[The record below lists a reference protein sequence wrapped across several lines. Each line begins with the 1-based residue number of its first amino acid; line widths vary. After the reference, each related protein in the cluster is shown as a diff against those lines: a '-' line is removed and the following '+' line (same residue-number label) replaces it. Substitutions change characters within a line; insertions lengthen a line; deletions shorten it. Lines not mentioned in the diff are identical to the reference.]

1 MFNNCIVPASRDN
14 IQSSIIFKGYHI
26 KRIVTSR
33 SRGMMIVPLCSAWSS
48 ESRSGVHSTGRTWS
62 GFNADHEVGHRGG
75 TPHLRRQAKEVAIF
89 HPGYEKVLRRS
100 LWSLSV
106 QKGDYEKEGE
116 GYLIRK
122 YSDWTMENGF
132 KLKKYVQR
140 EFFTVKTVRHWNC
153 LPREVVDIQSQ
164 EGSEDELNGALS
176 NPIQWVTSL
185 SVGRRSE
192 LDDF

>member
-1 MFNNCIVPASRDN
+1 MQTMKLVTEVEHLTYEDRLKKLRF
-14 IQSSIIFKGYHI
+14 SILDM
-26 KRIVTSR
+26 KRFWGDR
-33 SRGMMIVPLCSAWSS
+33 FEAC
-48 ESRSGVHSTGRTWS
+48 
-62 GFNADHEVGHRGG
+62 
-75 TPHLRRQAKEVAIF
+75 Q
-89 HPGYEKVLRRS
+89 YE
-100 LWSLSV
+100 
-106 QKGDYEKEGE
+106 KGDYEKEGE

-122 YSDWTMENGF
+122 YSDWTMKNGF

-185 SVGRRSE
+185 SIGRRSE